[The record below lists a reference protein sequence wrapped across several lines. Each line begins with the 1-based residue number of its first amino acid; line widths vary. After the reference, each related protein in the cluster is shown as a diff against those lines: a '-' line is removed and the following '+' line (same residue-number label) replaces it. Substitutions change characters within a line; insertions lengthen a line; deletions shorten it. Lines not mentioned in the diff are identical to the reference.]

1 MLTATTATTLHADL
15 SSGNNY
21 GNSHVQ
27 QQQQQLLG
35 AQNSAG
41 AIHRAP
47 QDFTVSRLLSRG
59 NRNLADCSGNAS
71 SVNDNDNSG
80 SSSNNTS
87 ASGGGVAQQAGRRP
101 RRSRTTFS
109 AQQLAALER
118 VFERT
123 HYPDAFVREELA
135 TRVSLSEARVQVWFQ
150 NRRAKFRRNE
160 RSLTVGRGGGSSCG
174 LQIGRADLET
184 TSLPLRP
191 IHRSPI
197 LSTTSCGINVNNNN
211 NNNSVDEMPMDH
223 RHHHH
228 HHGFQTASSTTTA
241 TSGYGSYVSDYWRTS
256 MQQHY
261 GSNDGI
267 AAASSSP
274 AQTTAM
280 TTTTSTAS
288 TSSFV
293 SSAAAAAAFIAGNVF
308 HHHHHHL
315 HPSNLTSRLR
325 SAAQHIGGAH
335 PQYATT
341 ATTSSGAQSGYHATM

>member
-1 MLTATTATTLHADL
+1 MMLTATTATTLHADL

-21 GNSHVQ
+21 GNGHVQ
-27 QQQQQLLG
+27 QQQQLLA

-41 AIHRAP
+41 AIHHAP

-59 NRNLADCSGNAS
+59 NRNLDCNGNAS
-71 SVNDNDNSG
+71 S
-80 SSSNNTS
+80 
-87 ASGGGVAQQAGRRP
+87 AGRRP

-160 RSLTVGRGGGSSCG
+160 RSLTVGRGGSSCG

-197 LSTTSCGINVNNNN
+197 VSTTSCGINGNNNNN
-211 NNNSVDEMPMDH
+211 NNNSVDAMPMDH
-223 RHHHH
+223 HHQH
-228 HHGFQTASSTTTA
+228 HHGFQTASTT
-241 TSGYGSYVSDYWRTS
+241 TSGYGSYVGDYWRAS

-261 GSNDGI
+261 GSNNGI
-267 AAASSSP
+267 AAASST
-274 AQTTAM
+274 AQ
-280 TTTTSTAS
+280 TTTSTAS
-288 TSSFV
+288 STSSCFV

-315 HPSNLTSRLR
+315 HPSGSNLTSRLR
-325 SAAQHIGGAH
+325 SAAAH